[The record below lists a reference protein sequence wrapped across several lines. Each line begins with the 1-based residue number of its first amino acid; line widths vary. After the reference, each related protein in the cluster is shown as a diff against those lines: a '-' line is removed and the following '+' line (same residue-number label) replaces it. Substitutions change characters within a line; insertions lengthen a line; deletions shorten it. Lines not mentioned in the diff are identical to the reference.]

1 MTNTPRST
9 MVGCCHVVTNP
20 GFYSLCTP
28 LHRQDLAY
36 IFVLVTVFIFFPQV
50 LGNKVKLPNTLSSK
64 ENPPC

>member
-9 MVGCCHVVTNP
+9 MLGCCHVVTNP

-36 IFVLVTVFIFFPQV
+36 IFVLVTVFIFFSAGPGEQSEITKY
-50 LGNKVKLPNTLSSK
+50 LIK
-64 ENPPC
+64 